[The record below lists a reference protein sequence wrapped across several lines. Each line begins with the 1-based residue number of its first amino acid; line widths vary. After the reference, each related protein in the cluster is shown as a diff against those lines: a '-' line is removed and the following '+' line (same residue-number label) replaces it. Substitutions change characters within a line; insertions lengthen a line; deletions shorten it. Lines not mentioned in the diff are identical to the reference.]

1 LQFLEAMSRKL
12 RWGVIA
18 MAEVTIVRSTILA
31 VILSVVVVARATAET
46 EVEVHCRDILQAA
59 LADKS
64 PDTRKHA
71 VVALSLA
78 GERFLSL
85 LKDMLQDKDVEVR
98 LATVASLAELKSQ
111 DTVAALRDALS
122 DEAPEVSFAAAKA
135 LWGLRDAAGKEVLL
149 AVLDGEIRTSSGVVS
164 RKKREAVRMIQT
176 PRKLLLFALQRGIGF
191 APVPFLGVGVASMQ
205 GLMSDPGA
213 SERAAAALLLANEKD
228 PATLQALRDAL
239 TDKDWSVRAAAVH
252 ALTLRRDPK
261 LQSELMPLLDDDHAA
276 VRLRAAA
283 GYLSVP
289 VRPKRSDDNARAAQ

>member
-1 LQFLEAMSRKL
+1 
-12 RWGVIA
+12 

-31 VILSVVVVARATAET
+31 VILSVVVVAGATAET
-46 EVEVHCRDILQAA
+46 EVHCRDILQTA

-64 PDTRKHA
+64 PETRKHA

-85 LKDMLQDKDVEVR
+85 LKGMLQDKDVEVR

-111 DTVAALRDALS
+111 HAVAALRDALS

-149 AVLDGEIRTSSGVVS
+149 AVLDGEIKTSSGVVS

-261 LQSELMPLLDDDHAA
+261 LQSELMPLLDDNHAA

-289 VRPKRSDDNARAAQ
+289 VRPKRSGQRKSSAMTQSS